1 MKKLRLIAVQS
12 QKKALLEDLLKL
24 GCVEVTEPEL
34 GEDDILSSLRDKSDE
49 GAMER
54 RSQQLKILNALKVLD
69 QYAPAKR
76 GMLSPKPE
84 EVKENFLDKQGLE
97 QALDAADRILRLDG
111 ELRAVSANESRER
124 ALEESLKPWQNLD
137 LPLECRGTR
146 TCDLLL
152 GAVPASVSQQEAEGA
167 LIELDADLTQIE
179 QDKTDSYVVVLY
191 RKEIRDEVLAALREV
206 NFSQISLG
214 NLTGTAKE
222 NIALC
227 QQHLRSKPRAVCG
240 PSWRWA
246 RTMPAPAS
254 PFVKP
259 RKSCATPKR

>member
-179 QDKTDSYVVVLY
+179 QDKTDSYVVVLWGTSLVRR
-191 RKEIRDEVLAALREV
+191 RKTSRCVSSIC
-206 NFSQISLG
+206 G
-214 NLTGTAKE
+214 NSPKRSSVWRT
-222 NIALC
+222 
-227 QQHLRSKPRAVCG
+227 RSKPRAVCG